1 MLQFSTK
8 PDKMDTQ
15 KVVIKTVY
23 PVYISMTTIPSRM
36 GNTIKIIKNTLKH
49 VEGIEQL
56 ILNVCDSYKEVHKS
70 PITHHMEELQ
80 KIDDPRFRLNV
91 TYDIGP
97 ITKLVPSLRI
107 TPKECVL
114 IICDDDCYH
123 HEAFKIIAE
132 KQDKEHDKSF
142 TFFKYDYGK
151 VEVPQGVDLVSFW
164 KPNLE
169 GFMDFFNK
177 ANKDKSCFFVDD
189 LVVGFFLNRKGIEIK
204 QLDRL
209 WRWPWIPSCLPKEGK
224 QESLFGRKGDYS
236 RKKAMKK
243 CMMHLL

>member
-56 ILNVCDSYKEVHKS
+56 ILNVCDSYKEVNKS

-80 KIDDPRFRLNV
+80 KINDPRFRLNV

-169 GFMDFFNK
+169 GFMDFFK
-177 ANKDKSCFFVDD
+177 EANKDKSCFFVDD
-189 LVVGFFLNRKGIEIK
+189 LVVGFFLHSKGIEIK